1 MLDMEAAF
9 LYGEIDYN
17 IYVELSSDFD
27 DSSKYVCIL
36 LKSLYSLKQ
45 APRIWSETLIKAFQ
59 SMRLNSLTTDSSVFY
74 KNRKNTVKSVF
85 YIGSELII
93 SVYIDDFLM
102 VDQTTVL
109 KEFKTKIVVQFI
121 VKFLNMAPN
130 YLGI

>member
-1 MLDMEAAF
+1 MEAAF
-9 LYGEIDYN
+9 LYGEIDYD
-17 IYVELSSDFD
+17 IYIELPSDFG

-36 LKSLYSLKQ
+36 LKLLYSLKQ
-45 APRIWSETLIKAFQ
+45 ASRIWSEILIKAFQ
-59 SMRLNSLTTDSSVFY
+59 NIELNPLTTDFSIFY
-74 KNRKNTVKSVF
+74 KGRKNTVKLIL

-102 VDQTTVL
+102 VDQTSVL